1 MRHESHFI
9 KSQHISFI
17 ENEILIP
24 QDHVTKPYHQKTSSK
39 HKRQTSPS
47 NKSLT
52 LSRNKLLL
60 MRKKERRRGQKL
72 DVTEDNGSSL
82 LLDDVLCRKTGEKL
96 NQLVIPLRFR
106 PFVYN
111 KL

>member
-17 ENEILIP
+17 ENEILILE
-24 QDHVTKPYHQKTSSK
+24 DHVTKPYQKTSSK
-39 HKRQTSPS
+39 HERQTSPS

-52 LSRNKLLL
+52 LGRNKLLL

-72 DVTEDNGSSL
+72 DVTEDIGSSL
-82 LLDDVLCRKTGEKL
+82 LVDDVLCRKTDEKL
-96 NQLVIPLRFR
+96 NQLVIPLRLR